1 MRLKLFACG
10 DIVNYKSQRNFCDK
24 NLKNIIQNSDISI
37 CNFEAPIF
45 TEGMQPIK
53 KAGPHIYQA
62 KESIKYLKESGFN
75 IVSIANNHIYDYGQ
89 KGLEKT
95 IEELDKNNID
105 YIGAG
110 ADFNSAYSIK
120 IIEKNGIKT
129 GLIAGCENEF
139 GCLYEEQNRGGYAW
153 LLHYKM
159 EDNIR
164 ELKKKVDYVI
174 LIAHAGVEN
183 INFPIKEWRDRYKRF
198 CDIGVDVVIAHHP
211 HVPQGY
217 EKYKSSVIFYSLGN
231 FYFDTLEF
239 ESKSDDS
246 YSGVLEFNK
255 GGLQKFEL
263 IYHKK
268 INGKTCLVKPTEVSF
283 SIDKLNSYLDSDY
296 LKRND
301 DICLEL
307 FRKYYYR
314 YYESALG
321 KLPMN
326 STILQNIKYFI
337 KLLINKEIKNDLL
350 LLHNIKID
358 SHRYVVMRALE
369 LQIKDFKDDGTS
381 GCTPSV

>member
-1 MRLKLFACG
+1 LIVELGGTIG
-10 DIVNYKSQRNFCDK
+10 DIEGLPFVEAIREIRHDLGTSQVMNIHVTLIPYIAAAGELKTKPTQHSVQELRRIGITPHMLVCRTEKRLPKELRRKLSISCDVPENSVIEAGDAATIYQVPMNLLKEDVLTPIAKHFKIDKIVPDMDEWDKLVKHIVAPKDEVDIAFVGKYLDLKESYKSLIEALTHAGAHVNAKININWCDSEDIEK
-24 NLKNIIQNSDISI
+24 NGAYDIIQNSDISI

-164 ELKKKVDYVI
+164 ELKKKVMINCIVI
-174 LIAHAGVEN
+174 EG
-183 INFPIKEWRDRYKRF
+183 P
-198 CDIGVDVVIAHHP
+198 C
-211 HVPQGY
+211 Q
-217 EKYKSSVIFYSLGN
+217 
-231 FYFDTLEF
+231 
-239 ESKSDDS
+239 
-246 YSGVLEFNK
+246 
-255 GGLQKFEL
+255 
-263 IYHKK
+263 
-268 INGKTCLVKPTEVSF
+268 
-283 SIDKLNSYLDSDY
+283 
-296 LKRND
+296 
-301 DICLEL
+301 
-307 FRKYYYR
+307 
-314 YYESALG
+314 
-321 KLPMN
+321 
-326 STILQNIKYFI
+326 
-337 KLLINKEIKNDLL
+337 
-350 LLHNIKID
+350 ID
-358 SHRYVVMRALE
+358 SLYLFM
-369 LQIKDFKDDGTS
+369 I
-381 GCTPSV
+381 C